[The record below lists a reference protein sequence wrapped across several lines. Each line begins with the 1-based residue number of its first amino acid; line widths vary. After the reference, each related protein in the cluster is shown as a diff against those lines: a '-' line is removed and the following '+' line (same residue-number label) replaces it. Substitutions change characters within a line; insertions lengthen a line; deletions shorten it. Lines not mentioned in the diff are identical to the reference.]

1 MPDSTTGV
9 VVIGGGSTGAGVLR
23 DLAMRGIDAILV
35 EKGDLASGTT
45 GRSHGLL
52 HSGGRYCVN
61 DLPAAI
67 ECVDEGRILRRI
79 ARTTV
84 EDTGG
89 YFVTV
94 TEDDE
99 AWEPRFVEGCARA
112 EIICERISV
121 EEARRRE
128 PALSKH
134 VRSVFWLPQ
143 DGHLDP
149 FYLVVGN
156 VESAR
161 RRGAQVRTYT
171 EVTGFLKE
179 GDRVSGVLMRDSI
192 TGEETSIGCKAVIN
206 ATGAW
211 AGFVTKLLGVE
222 VKVVPVKGVMVVLSH
237 RVAHAAINRCH
248 KPGDGDII
256 VPALSVSILG
266 TTSERVPHPEV
277 LPIEWDEVRHMI
289 DEGALMADG
298 VSTARAMRA
307 YAGVRPL
314 YDLGAEAEGRE
325 MSRNFAVIDHEKRDG
340 IAGFASIVGGKVT
353 TYRLMAERV
362 TDLVAD
368 RLGVTTKSTTAEV
381 PLNDR
386 EDELDQLRH
395 RPAQMGVPK
404 PHADEAYLKPLV
416 CECELVRPEDA
427 AAWFNDP
434 AVRNLEDIRRRTRAG
449 MGPCQAAVCSYRLAG
464 RLVTER
470 HQDGPAATR
479 AMADFLETR
488 WRGVRHVFWGSQL
501 RQAQVTAGL
510 HLELFNLDRQ
520 LMHPDPADIRVPLP
534 VAGTAHTPLQGEAAP
549 APSPLQG
556 QSREAPSPRGSS

>member
-1 MPDSTTGV
+1 MPDTTTGV

-23 DLAMRGIDAILV
+23 DLSMRGIDAVLV

-61 DLPAAI
+61 DLAAAI
-67 ECVDEGRILRRI
+67 ECVEEGRILRRI
-79 ARTTV
+79 AKTTV

-89 YFVTV
+89 YFVSV
-94 TEDDE
+94 SEEDL
-99 AWEPRFVEGCARA
+99 AWEPRFVEGCAKA
-112 EIICERISV
+112 GITCERIPV

-128 PALSKH
+128 PALSRH
-134 VRSVFWLPQ
+134 VRTVFWIPE

-171 EVTGFLKE
+171 EVTGFLKN
-179 GDRVSGVLMRDSI
+179 DNRVSGVVTRDI
-192 TGEETSIGCKAVIN
+192 FTDEETTIGCQAVIN

-211 AGFVTKLLGVE
+211 AGFVARLLDVE

-237 RVAHAAINRCH
+237 RVAHATINRCH

-256 VPALSVSILG
+256 VPALSVAILG
-266 TTSERVPHPEV
+266 TTSAKVPHPEV
-277 LPIEWDEVRHMI
+277 LPIEWDEVHHMI
-289 DEGALMADG
+289 EEGALMADG

-325 MSRNFAVIDHEKRDG
+325 MSRNFAVIDHEARDG

-362 TDLVAD
+362 TDLVAR
-368 RLGVTTKSTTAEV
+368 RLGVRTPCTTAEV
-381 PLNDR
+381 ALNDR
-386 EDELDQLRH
+386 EDAMDQLRH
-395 RPAQMGVPK
+395 RPAQLGVPK
-404 PHADEAYLKPLV
+404 PHGDELGLQALI
-416 CECELVRPEDA
+416 CECELVRPQDVA
-427 AAWFNDP
+427 PWFKDP
-434 AVRNLEDIRRRTRAG
+434 AVRTLEDIRRRTRSG
-449 MGPCQAAVCSYRLAG
+449 MGPCQSAICSYRLAG

-470 HQDGPAATR
+470 GLDGPTATR

-501 RQAQVTAGL
+501 RQAQVTTGV

-520 LMHPDPADIRVPLP
+520 LMHDLP
-534 VAGTAHTPLQGEAAP
+534 PSLAGEGRGGGFETAEVASQ
-549 APSPLQG
+549 
-556 QSREAPSPRGSS
+556 R

>member
-1 MPDSTTGV
+1 MPDTSTGV

-23 DLAMRGIDAILV
+23 DLTMRGIDAMLL

-61 DLPAAI
+61 DLAAAI
-67 ECVDEGRILRRI
+67 ECVEEGRILRRI
-79 ARTTV
+79 ARTTI

-89 YFVTV
+89 YFVSV
-94 TEDDE
+94 SEEDE
-99 AWEPRFVEGCARA
+99 AWEPRFVEGCRKAGIA
-112 EIICERISV
+112 CERISV

-128 PALSKH
+128 PALSTQ
-134 VRSVFWLPQ
+134 VRTVFWIPE

-149 FYLVVGN
+149 FYLVMGN

-179 GDRVSGVLMRDSI
+179 GNRVSGVRTRDAM
-192 TGEETSIGCKAVIN
+192 TGEESTIACQAVVN

-211 AGFVTKLLGVE
+211 AGFVARLLDVE

-237 RVAHAAINRCH
+237 RVAHATINRCH

-256 VPALSVSILG
+256 VPALSVAILG
-266 TTSERVPHPEV
+266 TTAVKVPHPEV

-289 DEGALMADG
+289 EEGSLMADG

-325 MSRNFAVIDHEKRDG
+325 MSRNFAVIDHEQRDG
-340 IAGFASIVGGKVT
+340 VAGFTSIVGGKVT

-362 TDLVAD
+362 TDLVAR
-368 RLGVTTKSTTAEV
+368 RLGVTTSCTTADV

-386 EDELDQLRH
+386 DDEMDQLRH
-395 RPAQMGVPK
+395 RPAQLGMPK
-404 PHADEAYLKPLV
+404 PHGDERALQPLL
-416 CECELVRPEDA
+416 CECELVRPQDA
-427 AAWFNDP
+427 EPWFRDP
-434 AVRNLEDIRRRTRAG
+434 AVRTLEDIRRRTRSG
-449 MGPCQAAVCSYRLAG
+449 MGPCQAAICAYRLAG
-464 RLVTER
+464 RLVTDR
-470 HQDGPAATR
+470 HQDGPTATR
-479 AMADFLETR
+479 AMADLLETR

-520 LMHPDPADIRVPLP
+520 LMQALP
-534 VAGTAHTPLQGEAAP
+534 PSLAGEGRGGGFETAEVASQ
-549 APSPLQG
+549 
-556 QSREAPSPRGSS
+556 R

>member
-1 MPDSTTGV
+1 MPDTTTGV

-23 DLAMRGIDAILV
+23 DLSLRGIDALLV

-61 DLPAAI
+61 DLAAAI
-67 ECVDEGRILRRI
+67 ECVEEGRVLRRI
-79 ARTTV
+79 AKTTI

-89 YFVTV
+89 YFVSV
-94 TEDDE
+94 SKEDL
-99 AWEPRFVEGCARA
+99 AWEPRFVEGCGKAG
-112 EIICERISV
+112 ITCERISV

-128 PALSKH
+128 PGLSKQ
-134 VRSVFWLPQ
+134 VRTVFWIPE

-149 FYLVVGN
+149 FYLVMGN

-171 EVTGFLKE
+171 EVTGFNRD
-179 GDRVSGVLMRDSI
+179 GNRVTGVLTRDTM
-192 TGEETSIGCKAVIN
+192 TGEETTIGCKAVIN

-211 AGFVTKLLGVE
+211 AGFVARLLEVE

-237 RVAHAAINRCH
+237 RVAHATINRCH

-256 VPALSVSILG
+256 VPALSVAILG
-266 TTSERVPHPEV
+266 TTSARVPHPEV

-289 DEGALMADG
+289 EEGALMADG

-325 MSRNFAVIDHEKRDG
+325 MSRNFAVIDHEVRDG
-340 IAGFASIVGGKVT
+340 VKGLTSIVGGKVT

-362 TDLVAD
+362 VDLVAR
-368 RLGVTTKSTTAEV
+368 RLGVGNPCTTADV
-381 PLNDR
+381 PISDHDDSL
-386 EDELDQLRH
+386 DELRH
-395 RPAQMGVPK
+395 RPALLGVPK
-404 PHADEAYLKPLV
+404 PHSGEHPLEPLL
-416 CECELVRPEDA
+416 CECEMVRPRDA
-427 AAWFNDP
+427 APWFADP
-434 AVRNLEDIRRRTRAG
+434 AVRTLEDVRRRTRAG
-449 MGPCQAAVCSYRLAG
+449 MGPCQAAICSYRLAA
-464 RLVTER
+464 RLVTDR
-470 HQDGPAATR
+470 GLDGSQATR

-501 RQAQVTAGL
+501 RQAQVGTGL
-510 HLELFNLDRQ
+510 QMELFNLDRQ
-520 LMHPDPADIRVPLP
+520 LAIDGDRPETREPRLPSRRPVPA
-534 VAGTAHTPLQGEAAP
+534 EA
-549 APSPLQG
+549 
-556 QSREAPSPRGSS
+556 RG

>member
-1 MPDSTTGV
+1 MPDSRTGV

-23 DLAMRGIDAILV
+23 DLTMRGIDAMLL

-61 DLPAAI
+61 DLAAAI
-67 ECVDEGRILRRI
+67 ECVEEGRILRRI
-79 ARTTV
+79 ARTTI

-89 YFVTV
+89 YFVSV
-94 TEDDE
+94 SEADE
-99 AWEPRFVEGCARA
+99 AWEPRFVEGCGKSG
-112 EIICERISV
+112 ITCERISV

-128 PALSKH
+128 PALSKQ
-134 VRSVFWLPQ
+134 VRTVFWLPE

-149 FYLVVGN
+149 FYLVMGN

-171 EVTGFLKE
+171 EVTGFLKT
-179 GDRVSGVLMRDSI
+179 GNRVTGVQTRDTM
-192 TGEETSIGCKAVIN
+192 TGEQTTIACEAVIN

-211 AGFVTKLLGVE
+211 AGFVARLLDVE

-237 RVAHAAINRCH
+237 RVAHATINRCH

-256 VPALSVSILG
+256 VPALSVAILG
-266 TTSERVPHPEV
+266 TTAVKVPHPEV

-289 DEGALMADG
+289 EEGSLMADG

-325 MSRNFAVIDHEKRDG
+325 MSRNFAVIDHEQRDG
-340 IAGFASIVGGKVT
+340 IAGFTSIVGGKVT

-362 TDLVAD
+362 TDLVAR
-368 RLGVTTKSTTAEV
+368 RLGVTTSCATADV

-386 EDELDQLRH
+386 DDDLDQLRH
-395 RPAQMGVPK
+395 RPAQLGVPK
-404 PHADEAYLKPLV
+404 PHGDDLSLQPLV
-416 CECELVRPEDA
+416 CECELVRPQDVEP
-427 AAWFNDP
+427 WFQDP
-434 AVRNLEDIRRRTRAG
+434 AVRTLEDIRRRTRAG

-464 RLVTER
+464 RLITSRSLE
-470 HQDGPAATR
+470 GPAATR

-488 WRGVRHVFWGSQL
+488 WRGVRQVFWGSQL

-520 LMHPDPADIRVPLP
+520 LMLEKEP
-534 VAGTAHTPLQGEAAP
+534 AGTPEAVGA
-549 APSPLQG
+549 Q
-556 QSREAPSPRGSS
+556 R

>member
-1 MPDSTTGV
+1 MPDTTTGV

-23 DLAMRGIDAILV
+23 DLSMRGIDAVLV

-61 DLPAAI
+61 DLAAAI
-67 ECVDEGRILRRI
+67 ECVEEGRILRRI
-79 ARTTV
+79 AKTTV

-89 YFVTV
+89 YFVSV
-94 TEDDE
+94 SEEDL
-99 AWEPRFVEGCARA
+99 AWEPRFVEGCAKA
-112 EIICERISV
+112 GITCERIPV

-128 PALSKH
+128 PALSRH
-134 VRSVFWLPQ
+134 VRTVFWIPE

-171 EVTGFLKE
+171 EVTGFLKN
-179 GDRVSGVLMRDSI
+179 DNRVSGVVTRDI
-192 TGEETSIGCKAVIN
+192 FTGEETTIGCQAVIN

-211 AGFVTKLLGVE
+211 AGFVARLLDVE

-237 RVAHAAINRCH
+237 RVAHATINRCH

-256 VPALSVSILG
+256 VPALSVAILG
-266 TTSERVPHPEV
+266 TTSAKVPHPEV
-277 LPIEWDEVRHMI
+277 LPIEWDEVHHMI
-289 DEGALMADG
+289 EEGALMADG

-325 MSRNFAVIDHEKRDG
+325 MSRNFAVIDHEARDG

-362 TDLVAD
+362 TDLVAR
-368 RLGVTTKSTTAEV
+368 RLGVRTPCTTAEV
-381 PLNDR
+381 ALNDR
-386 EDELDQLRH
+386 EDEMDQLRH
-395 RPAQMGVPK
+395 RPAQLGVPK
-404 PHADEAYLKPLV
+404 PHGDELGLQALI
-416 CECELVRPEDA
+416 CECELVRPQDVA
-427 AAWFNDP
+427 PWFKDP
-434 AVRNLEDIRRRTRAG
+434 AVRTLEDIRRRTRSG
-449 MGPCQAAVCSYRLAG
+449 MGPCQSAICSYRLAG

-470 HQDGPAATR
+470 GLDGPTATR

-501 RQAQVTAGL
+501 RQAQVTTGV

-520 LMHPDPADIRVPLP
+520 LMHDLP
-534 VAGTAHTPLQGEAAP
+534 PSLAGEGRGGGFETAEVASQ
-549 APSPLQG
+549 
-556 QSREAPSPRGSS
+556 R

>member
-1 MPDSTTGV
+1 MPDSSTGV

-23 DLAMRGIDAILV
+23 DLTMRGIDAMLV

-61 DLPAAI
+61 DLAAAI
-67 ECVDEGRILRRI
+67 ECVEEGRILRRI
-79 ARTTV
+79 ARTTI

-89 YFVTV
+89 YFVSV
-94 TEDDE
+94 SEEDE
-99 AWEPRFVEGCARA
+99 AWEPRFVDGCAKA
-112 EIICERISV
+112 GITCERISV

-134 VRSVFWLPQ
+134 VRTVFWIPE

-149 FYLVVGN
+149 FYLVMGN

-171 EVTGFLKE
+171 EVTGFLKK
-179 GDRVSGVLMRDSI
+179 GNRVSGVVTRDAM
-192 TGEETSIGCKAVIN
+192 TGEETTIACEAVIN

-211 AGFVTKLLGVE
+211 AGFVARLLDVE

-237 RVAHAAINRCH
+237 RVAHATINRCH

-256 VPALSVSILG
+256 VPALSVAILG
-266 TTSERVPHPEV
+266 TTSVRVPHPET

-289 DEGALMADG
+289 EEGSLMADG

-325 MSRNFAVIDHEKRDG
+325 MSRNFAVIDHEQRAG
-340 IAGFASIVGGKVT
+340 IAGFTSIVGGKVT

-362 TDLVAD
+362 TDLVAR
-368 RLGVTTKSTTAEV
+368 RLGVTTPCTTMNV

-386 EDELDQLRH
+386 EDELDQLRN
-395 RPAQMGVPK
+395 RPAQLGVPK
-404 PHADEAYLKPLV
+404 PHGDELALQPLV
-416 CECELVRPEDA
+416 CECELVRPQDVA
-427 AAWFNDP
+427 PWFADP
-434 AVRNLEDIRRRTRAG
+434 AVRTLEDIRRRTRTG
-449 MGPCQAAVCSYRLAG
+449 MGPCQAAICSYRLAG
-464 RLVTER
+464 RLVTDR
-470 HQDGPAATR
+470 HQDGPTATR
-479 AMADFLETR
+479 AMADLLETR

-501 RQAQVTAGL
+501 RQAQVTAGI
-510 HLELFNLDRQ
+510 HLELFNVDRQ
-520 LMHPDPADIRVPLP
+520 LMAGPHPDPAHAGKPATLTTMAPPQARDGETP
-534 VAGTAHTPLQGEAAP
+534 VEIA
-549 APSPLQG
+549 
-556 QSREAPSPRGSS
+556 SPR

>member
-1 MPDSTTGV
+1 MPDSSTGV

-23 DLAMRGIDAILV
+23 DLSMRGIDAVLL

-61 DLPAAI
+61 DLAAAI
-67 ECVDEGRILRRI
+67 ECVEEGRILRRI
-79 ARTTV
+79 ARTTI

-89 YFVTV
+89 YFVSV
-94 TEDDE
+94 TEEDQ
-99 AWEPRFVEGCARA
+99 AWEPRFVEGCAKA
-112 EIICERISV
+112 GITCERISL

-128 PALSKH
+128 PNLSRH
-134 VRSVFWLPQ
+134 VRTVFWLPE

-149 FYLVVGN
+149 FYLVVRN

-171 EVTGFLKE
+171 EVTGFLRE
-179 GDRVSGVLMRDSI
+179 GPRVTGVMTRDTV
-192 TGEETSIGCKAVIN
+192 TGDETTIGCQAVVN

-211 AGFVTKLLGVE
+211 AGFVAKLLDVE
-222 VKVVPVKGVMVVLSH
+222 VKVVPMKGVMVVLSH
-237 RVAHAAINRCH
+237 RLAHAAINRCH
-248 KPGDGDII
+248 KPGDGDIV
-256 VPALSVSILG
+256 VPALSVAILG
-266 TTSERVPHPEV
+266 TTARRVPHPEI
-277 LPIEWDEVRHMI
+277 LPIEGDEVRQMI
-289 DEGALMADG
+289 GEGARMLDG
-298 VSTARAMRA
+298 VTTSRAMRA

-325 MSRNFAVIDHEKRDG
+325 MSRNFAVINHEERDG
-340 IAGFASIVGGKVT
+340 VRGFASIVGGKVT

-362 TDLVAD
+362 TDLVAGW
-368 RLGVTTKSTTAEV
+368 LGVRTPCTTADI
-381 PLNDR
+381 PLNER
-386 EDELDQLRH
+386 EDEMDQLRH

-404 PHADEAYLKPLV
+404 PHGDEEYLKPLL
-416 CECELVRPEDA
+416 CECELVRPQDA
-427 AAWFNDP
+427 DPWFADP
-434 AVRNLEDIRRRTRAG
+434 AVRGLEDIRRRTRAG

-470 HQDGPAATR
+470 HLDGPAATR

-520 LMHPDPADIRVPLP
+520 LMQQSLQREAFPPPLAGEGWGGGPADRTE
-534 VAGTAHTPLQGEAAP
+534 VATP
-549 APSPLQG
+549 
-556 QSREAPSPRGSS
+556 R

>member
-9 VVIGGGSTGAGVLR
+9 VVIGGGSTGAGTLR
-23 DLAMRGIDAILV
+23 DLSMRGIDAILV

-61 DLPAAI
+61 DLAAAI
-67 ECVDEGRILRRI
+67 ECVEEGRILRRI
-79 ARTTV
+79 ARTTI

-89 YFVTV
+89 YFVSV
-94 TEDDE
+94 TEEDR
-99 AWEPRFVEGCARA
+99 AWEPRFVEGCAKA
-112 EIICERISV
+112 GITCERISV

-128 PALSKH
+128 PNLSKH
-134 VRSVFWLPQ
+134 VRTVFWLPQ

-149 FYLVVGN
+149 FYLVVNN

-171 EVTGFLKE
+171 EVTGFLTE
-179 GDRVSGVLMRDSI
+179 GRRVTGVVTRDAI
-192 TGEETSIGCKAVIN
+192 TGEQTSIGCQAVIN

-211 AGFVTKLLGVE
+211 SGFVAKLLDVE

-237 RVAHAAINRCH
+237 RLAHAAINRCH
-248 KPGDGDII
+248 KPGDGDIV
-256 VPALSVSILG
+256 VPGLSVAILG
-266 TTSERVPHPEV
+266 TTARKVPHPEV
-277 LPIEWDEVRHMI
+277 LPIEWDEVKLMI
-289 DEGALMADG
+289 EEGALMLDG
-298 VSTARAMRA
+298 VTTARAMRA

-325 MSRNFAVIDHEKRDG
+325 MSRNFAVIDHEQRDG
-340 IAGFASIVGGKVT
+340 VAGFTSIVGGKVT

-362 TDLVAD
+362 TDLVAR
-368 RLGVTTKSTTAEV
+368 RLGVTTPCTTAEV

-386 EDELDQLRH
+386 ADELDQLRH

-404 PHADEAYLKPLV
+404 PHADENYLKPLV

-427 AAWFNDP
+427 DPWFEDP
-434 AVRNLEDIRRRTRAG
+434 AVRGLEDMRRRTRAG
-449 MGPCQAAVCSYRLAG
+449 MGPCQAAICSYRLAG
-464 RLVTER
+464 RLVTAR
-470 HQDGPAATR
+470 HQEGPIATR

-520 LMHPDPADIRVPLP
+520 LMLPSALAWEGSGPPAHASRAERAMRAFEALP
-534 VAGTAHTPLQGEAAP
+534 GA
-549 APSPLQG
+549 
-556 QSREAPSPRGSS
+556 SS

>member
-1 MPDSTTGV
+1 MPDTSTGV

-23 DLAMRGIDAILV
+23 DLAMRGIDAVLL

-52 HSGGRYCVN
+52 HSGARYCVN
-61 DLPAAI
+61 DLAAAI
-67 ECVDEGRILRRI
+67 ECVEEGRILRRI
-79 ARTTV
+79 AKTTV

-89 YFVTV
+89 YFVSV
-94 TEDDE
+94 SEEDE
-99 AWEPRFVEGCARA
+99 AWEPRFVDGCKKAG
-112 EIICERISV
+112 ITCERLPV

-128 PALSKH
+128 PALSKQ
-134 VRSVFWLPQ
+134 VRTVFWIPE

-171 EVTGFLKE
+171 EVTGFVKN
-179 GDRVSGVLMRDSI
+179 GNRVAAVLTRDSM
-192 TGEETSIGCKAVIN
+192 TGEETSIGCQAVIN

-211 AGFVTKLLGVE
+211 AGFVARLLDVE

-237 RVAHAAINRCH
+237 RIAHATINRCH

-256 VPALSVSILG
+256 VPALSVAILG
-266 TTSERVPHPEV
+266 TTSARVSHPEL
-277 LPIEWDEVRHMI
+277 LPIEWDEVRRMI
-289 DEGALMADG
+289 QEGSLMADG

-325 MSRNFAVIDHEKRDG
+325 MSRNFAVIDHEERDG
-340 IAGFASIVGGKVT
+340 IAGFTSIVGGKVT

-362 TDLVAD
+362 TDLVAR
-368 RLGVTTKSTTAEV
+368 RLGVTANSTTAEV
-381 PLNDR
+381 PLNDH
-386 EDELDQLRH
+386 DDTMDQLRH
-395 RPAQMGVPK
+395 RPSQLGVPK
-404 PHADEAYLKPLV
+404 PHGDELGLQPLL
-416 CECELVRPEDA
+416 CECELVRPQDVA
-427 AAWFNDP
+427 PWFKDP
-434 AVRNLEDIRRRTRAG
+434 AVRTLEDIRRRTRSG

-464 RLVTER
+464 RLVTDR
-470 HQDGPAATR
+470 ATDGAAATR

-501 RQAQVTAGL
+501 RQAQLTTGL

-520 LMHPDPADIRVPLP
+520 LMIDGDGA
-534 VAGTAHTPLQGEAAP
+534 VAGASQTAP
-549 APSPLQG
+549 AAVAALG
-556 QSREAPSPRGSS
+556 PR

>member
-1 MPDSTTGV
+1 MPDTTTGV

-23 DLAMRGIDAILV
+23 DLSLRGIDALLV

-61 DLPAAI
+61 DLAAAI
-67 ECVDEGRILRRI
+67 ECVEEGRILRRI
-79 ARTTV
+79 AKTTI

-89 YFVTV
+89 YFVSV
-94 TEDDE
+94 SEEDL
-99 AWEPRFVEGCARA
+99 AWEPRFVEGCGKAG
-112 EIICERISV
+112 ITCERISV

-134 VRSVFWLPQ
+134 VRTVFWIPE

-149 FYLVVGN
+149 FYLVMGN

-161 RRGAQVRTYT
+161 RRGAQARTYT
-171 EVTGFLKE
+171 EVTGFTRDGNRLT
-179 GDRVSGVLMRDSI
+179 GVLTRDTM

-211 AGFVTKLLGVE
+211 AGFVARLLEVE

-237 RVAHAAINRCH
+237 RVAHATINRCH

-256 VPALSVSILG
+256 VPALSVAILG
-266 TTSERVPHPEV
+266 TTSARVPHPEV

-289 DEGALMADG
+289 EEGALMADG

-325 MSRNFAVIDHEKRDG
+325 MSRNFAVIDHEERDG

-362 TDLVAD
+362 TDLVA
-368 RLGVTTKSTTAEV
+368 RWLGVTTSCTTAEV

-386 EDELDQLRH
+386 DDELDQLRH
-395 RPAQMGVPK
+395 RPAQLGVPK
-404 PHADEAYLKPLV
+404 PHGDELSLQPLV
-416 CECELVRPEDA
+416 CECELVRPQDVAPWFEDA
-427 AAWFNDP
+427 A
-434 AVRNLEDIRRRTRAG
+434 VRTLEDIRRRTRTG
-449 MGPCQAAVCSYRLAG
+449 MGPCQAAICSYRLAG
-464 RLVTER
+464 RLVTDR
-470 HQDGPAATR
+470 HQDGPTATR
-479 AMADFLETR
+479 AMADLLETR
-488 WRGVRHVFWGSQL
+488 WRGVRPVFWGSQL

-520 LMHPDPADIRVPLP
+520 LMFQSQPPSDALLPPPLP
-534 VAGTAHTPLQGEAAP
+534 EEGRGGGEEAHTPEVA
-549 APSPLQG
+549 SK
-556 QSREAPSPRGSS
+556 R

>member
-23 DLAMRGIDAILV
+23 DLAMRGIDAVLV
-35 EKGDLASGTT
+35 EKSDLASGTT

-61 DLPAAI
+61 DPAAAV
-67 ECVDEGRILRRI
+67 ECVEEGAILRRI
-79 ARTTV
+79 ARSTI

-89 YFVTV
+89 YFVSV
-94 TEDDE
+94 SEEDE
-99 AWEPRFVEGCARA
+99 AWEPRFVEGCAKTG
-112 EIICERISV
+112 IICERISV

-134 VRSVFWLPQ
+134 VRTVFWLPQ

-149 FYLVVGN
+149 FFLVMGN

-161 RRGAQVRTYT
+161 RRGAELRTYS

-179 GDRVSGVLMRDSI
+179 GNHVTGVVIRDSL
-192 TGEETSIGCKAVIN
+192 TGEETTIGCQAVIN

-211 AGFVTKLLGVE
+211 AGFVAKLLDVE

-256 VPALSVSILG
+256 VPALSVAILG
-266 TTSERVPHPEV
+266 TTSARVPHPEV
-277 LPIEWDEVRHMI
+277 LPIEWEEVRGMI
-289 DEGALMADG
+289 EEGALMADG

-325 MSRNFAVIDHEKRDG
+325 MSRNFAVIDHEERDG

-353 TYRLMAERV
+353 TYRLMAERA
-362 TDLVAD
+362 TDLIA
-368 RLGVTTKSTTAEV
+368 RRMGVGTPCTTADV

-386 EDELDQLRH
+386 EDEMDQLRH

-404 PHADEAYLKPLV
+404 PHGDERPLQPLV
-416 CECELVRPEDA
+416 CECELVRPQDTA
-427 AAWFNDP
+427 PWFRDP
-434 AVRNLEDIRRRTRAG
+434 AVRTLEDLRRRTRAG
-449 MGPCQAAVCSYRLAG
+449 MGPCQAAICSYRLAG
-464 RLVTER
+464 RLVTDR
-470 HQDGPAATR
+470 NLDGGAATK

-501 RQAQVTAGL
+501 RQAQVTTGL
-510 HLELFNLDRQ
+510 HLELFNVDRQ
-520 LMHPDPADIRVPLP
+520 LMLQKAPFPPLLEKDQGGGRETAE
-534 VAGTAHTPLQGEAAP
+534 VAGK
-549 APSPLQG
+549 
-556 QSREAPSPRGSS
+556 R

>member
-61 DLPAAI
+61 DPAAAV
-67 ECVDEGRILRRI
+67 ECVEEGAILRRI
-79 ARTTV
+79 ARTTI

-89 YFVTV
+89 YFVSV
-94 TEDDE
+94 SEEDE
-99 AWEPRFVEGCARA
+99 AWEPRFVEGCAKTG
-112 EIICERISV
+112 ITCERISV
-121 EEARRRE
+121 DEARRRE

-134 VRSVFWLPQ
+134 VRTVFWLPQ

-149 FYLVVGN
+149 FYLVMGN

-161 RRGAQVRTYT
+161 RRGAELRTYS
-171 EVTGFLKE
+171 EVSGFLKE
-179 GDRVSGVLMRDSI
+179 GNRVTGVVTRDSI
-192 TGEETSIGCKAVIN
+192 TGEQTSIGCKAVIN

-211 AGFVTKLLGVE
+211 AGFVAKLLDVE

-256 VPALSVSILG
+256 VPALSVAILG
-266 TTSERVPHPEV
+266 TTSARVPHPEV
-277 LPIEWDEVRHMI
+277 LPIEWDEVRGMI
-289 DEGALMADG
+289 EEGALMADG

-325 MSRNFAVIDHEKRDG
+325 MSRNFAVIDHEQRDG

-362 TDLVAD
+362 TDLIAR
-368 RLGVTTKSTTAEV
+368 RLGVGTPCSTAEV

-386 EDELDQLRH
+386 DDEMDQLRH

-404 PHADEAYLKPLV
+404 PHRDERPLQPLV
-416 CECELVRPEDA
+416 CECELVRPQDA
-427 AAWFNDP
+427 APWFKDP
-434 AVRNLEDIRRRTRAG
+434 AVRTLEDLRRRTRAG

-470 HQDGPAATR
+470 NLDGAEATQ

-501 RQAQVTAGL
+501 RQAQVTTGL
-510 HLELFNLDRQ
+510 HLELFNVDRQ
-520 LMHPDPADIRVPLP
+520 LMLQNAQFPSLLGDRQGGGRETAE
-534 VAGTAHTPLQGEAAP
+534 VAVK
-549 APSPLQG
+549 
-556 QSREAPSPRGSS
+556 R